1 MARLCFDYGH
11 GGNDPGAV
19 YKGRKEADDVLSL
32 GRAVAAV
39 LRRHGVIIDETRTAD
54 VSVSLKAR
62 CDFENKGA
70 VVKWGGRL
78 IAAPTLLAHKL
89 YRSGRV
95 AHRGIPFWVTGLR
108 LSYSVPAFRASL
120 METASTLLEHNSLLS

>member
-62 CDFENKGA
+62 CDFENKGSFDYFISFHRNA
-70 VVKWGGRL
+70 LFKSGSQVKGAGRKNSKLPGGGRFCK
-78 IAAPTLLAHKL
+78 P
-89 YRSGRV
+89 G
-95 AHRGIPFWVTGLR
+95 G
-108 LSYSVPAFRASL
+108 
-120 METASTLLEHNSLLS
+120 ENC

>member
-39 LRRHGVIIDETRTAD
+39 LRRHGVIIDET
-54 VSVSLKAR
+54 
-62 CDFENKGA
+62 
-70 VVKWGGRL
+70 GRL
-78 IAAPTLLAHKL
+78 ML
-89 YRSGRV
+89 V
-95 AHRGIPFWVTGLR
+95 
-108 LSYSVPAFRASL
+108 
-120 METASTLLEHNSLLS
+120 

>member
-1 MARLCFDYGH
+1 MSYAPEGVSFRR
-11 GGNDPGAV
+11 
-19 YKGRKEADDVLSL
+19 RKRKAD
-32 GRAVAAV
+32 R
-39 LRRHGVIIDETRTAD
+39 
-54 VSVSLKAR
+54 
-62 CDFENKGA
+62 GA

>member
-62 CDFENKGA
+62 GYHGTA
-70 VVKWGGRL
+70 Y
-78 IAAPTLLAHKL
+78 PTGYNPINPEIK
-89 YRSGRV
+89 
-95 AHRGIPFWVTGLR
+95 
-108 LSYSVPAFRASL
+108 
-120 METASTLLEHNSLLS
+120 